1 MVVDSQ
7 SQVTTETNRG
17 DQNAGLNPETKQEV
31 KVVAAAHGI
40 PKEPAAKVPHVK
52 TAVEVSQ
59 PNEATNNDTE
69 SISATVHKH
78 GKGNT
83 DSEKP
88 DDDLGVVISENNSTI
103 TKEQEM
109 TVDAAIEPTIEPPQ
123 NNDPAALDTPDT
135 GVKNPAFE
143 AVELNRIDH
152 HLSNLEPTAVATP
165 RSDEAG
171 LGSQSTDVGVDN
183 PAFEVVELNQIC
195 TESITMN
202 VKGGD
207 DAGGGDGKM
216 MGAEK
221 EVGKKPAAEST
232 ERS

>member
-1 MVVDSQ
+1 MVDSQ

-103 TKEQEM
+103 TKEQEQHW
-109 TVDAAIEPTIEPPQ
+109 T
-123 NNDPAALDTPDT
+123 L
-135 GVKNPAFE
+135 
-143 AVELNRIDH
+143 RI
-152 HLSNLEPTAVATP
+152 LV
-165 RSDEAG
+165 
-171 LGSQSTDVGVDN
+171 
-183 PAFEVVELNQIC
+183 
-195 TESITMN
+195 
-202 VKGGD
+202 
-207 DAGGGDGKM
+207 
-216 MGAEK
+216 
-221 EVGKKPAAEST
+221 
-232 ERS
+232 